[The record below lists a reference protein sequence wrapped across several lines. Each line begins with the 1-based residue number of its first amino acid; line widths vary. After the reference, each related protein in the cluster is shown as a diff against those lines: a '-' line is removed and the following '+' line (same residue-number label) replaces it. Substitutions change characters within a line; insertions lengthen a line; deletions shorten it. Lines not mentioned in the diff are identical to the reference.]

1 MDNRDDPKDLLC
13 RFKLSL
19 QTLFNEE
26 KGPFEK
32 VVDVVKLW
40 DLNKPLPLESCGRKV
55 SNPTVG
61 GYLFLDK
68 VDFANS
74 RIFDIKSSTQLKRND
89 VKYTSLVSLAWA
101 KTSDKTLDPTN
112 MVGHLS
118 GDGLVLEYPLKP
130 ELRINKFNS
139 QITLERSKL
148 FNIKQDEDY
157 LKNLVTVRPFLV
169 TSVLNIPTQKYI
181 NQHINTY
188 QMGSDGYYY
197 VVREIPSLQYDSTSE
212 LLKDESLFKKYYV
225 YKLEVYESKEDARV
239 AYLDGDKKNKD
250 IKQEGVVVQTI

>member
-1 MDNRDDPKDLLC
+1 MGNRDDDPDNLLG

-19 QTLFNEE
+19 QTLFNQD
-26 KGPFEK
+26 KGPLEK

-40 DLNKPLPLESCGRKV
+40 DLNKPLQPTSSGR
-55 SNPTVG
+55 NEPTVS

-74 RIFDIKSSTQLKRND
+74 RIFDIKSSTQPKRND
-89 VKYTSLVSLAWA
+89 VKYTSVVSIAYA
-101 KTSDKTLDPTN
+101 RNSDKTLDPTN

-139 QITLERSKL
+139 QITLDRSKL

-169 TSVLNIPTQKYI
+169 TSVLNIPTQNYI
-181 NQHINTY
+181 NQLINTY

-197 VVREIPSLQYDSTSE
+197 LVREIPSLQYDSTSE

-225 YKLEVYESKEDARV
+225 YKLEVYESREDARE
-239 AYLDGDKKNKD
+239 AYLDGDKKIKD
-250 IKQEGVVVQTI
+250 IKQEGVEILTI